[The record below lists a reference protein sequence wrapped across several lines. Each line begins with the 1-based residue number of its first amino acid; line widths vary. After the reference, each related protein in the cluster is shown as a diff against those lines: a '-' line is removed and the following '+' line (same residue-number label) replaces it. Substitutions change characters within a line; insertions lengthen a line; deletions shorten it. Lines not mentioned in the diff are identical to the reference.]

1 MAVHTTGSITACI
14 QVQALCISSIP
25 LPPLPLPCSGHSVK
39 GEVPLPGPVA
49 CGDNQTV
56 ILVQSGRYTH
66 TVIRLQYTVQV
77 GTCIYMYTCTLYMLT
92 PLNVHVHM
100 YMYIHVHRT

>member
-1 MAVHTTGSITACI
+1 MYS
-14 QVQALCISSIP
+14 ISSIP
-25 LPPLPLPCSGHSVK
+25 LPPLPLPLPCSGHSVK

-56 ILVQSGRYTH
+56 ILVQSGIYAH
-66 TVIRLQYTVQV
+66 TITAVQC
-77 GTCIYMYTCTLYMLT
+77 TSRYMYIHVLYMLT

-100 YMYIHVHRT
+100 YMYMCIVHNSISNRALW